1 MKTKI
6 LIVLSFILLCI
17 CIPVRALA
25 GESDAVKLEV
35 ESVATEAGTTKDVDI
50 SIKNNP
56 GILGCKLT
64 LKYDSRLVLKSA
76 SAGEAFSALTMT
88 KPGVLENSCSFVWDA
103 VEIDSKDIK
112 DGVILKLTFDVPAG
126 AKDKDNYSV
135 EVICEDA
142 VDKDLATVSVVTGSG
157 QITVENKST
166 TGILDKITVDKTKTS
181 YTVGDKL
188 NVDDIAVTAV
198 YTDGTKKTVSGYST
212 NVSAIDMSTVGKK
225 ILTVSYTEGGV
236 TKKTDI
242 DIQVKASESVNNA
255 KLTVSNN
262 LSLPGD
268 TIDIDIA
275 ISNNPGILGMTLT
288 LQYDAKLKLVS
299 AKSGAAFDML
309 AMTSP
314 GIFES
319 GCKFVWD
326 GTELDEKSIKD
337 GTILTLTFEISDEVK
352 AGEKYIISASSED
365 AVDLNLNPVKLV
377 IQSGSLSIG
386 DDSSIVDNSLV
397 RINATK
403 QTVKYEKGS
412 VLNLDDLVVEAEYNG
427 GLLKRITDYT
437 TNVATIDMNVIG
449 RKVLVISYS
458 DQGIT
463 KTAEIKIDVV
473 DKRDNHENHN
483 KYSLVEEVPATCVKD
498 GTKAYYKCDD
508 CGRIFED
515 KDGKEELEKPV
526 VIPKTGHNY
535 VNVVTKATLKNNG
548 YTVKRCSKCNNE
560 TGKTVIYRP
569 KTIVLS
575 KTTFTYTGN
584 AQKPEIVIKDVNGKT
599 ISKSIYDIAF
609 DKDCKSIGKHKVK
622 ITFKG
627 NYTESVEKYYTII
640 PATTKINSLTNTS
653 SGIKLIWNK
662 EKYDGYKIYR
672 SVNGKGLKLI
682 KTIRNTS
689 TVSWIDSGAKTNGS
703 KYAYVVCPYKNVKGV
718 AYKSSM
724 KEIKRCVYISVGK
737 ITGIKSQS
745 SGKMSVK
752 WAKNTKATGYQVQY
766 STRKSFSSAVTKTYR
781 KNNVV
786 SASYVNLKKGTT
798 YYVRVRAYNKGTS
811 MIYGAW
817 SPAKTIKIAR

>member
-17 CIPVRALA
+17 CTPVRALA
-25 GESDAVKLEV
+25 GDGDAVKLDV

-76 SAGEAFSALTMT
+76 SAGDAFSALTMT

-103 VEIDSKDIK
+103 VELDSKDIK

-166 TGILDKITVDKTKTS
+166 TGILDKITAYKTKTS

-198 YTDGTKKTVSGYST
+198 YADGTKKTVSDYST
-212 NVSAIDMSTVGKK
+212 NVSSIDMSTVGKK
-225 ILTVSYTEGGV
+225 TLIVSYTEDGV
-236 TKKTDI
+236 TKKADI
-242 DIQVKASESVNNA
+242 DIQVKAVESVSNA
-255 KLTVSNN
+255 KLIVSNN
-262 LSLPGD
+262 VSLPGD
-268 TIDIDIA
+268 TIDVDIA
-275 ISNNPGILGMTLT
+275 ISNNPGILGMSLT

-299 AKSGAAFDML
+299 AKSGPVFDML

-337 GTILTLTFEISDEVK
+337 GTILTLTFEISKEAK
-352 AGEKYIISASSED
+352 AGEKYIISALTED
-365 AVDLNLNPVKLV
+365 AVDYNLNPVKIA

-386 DDSSIVDNSLV
+386 DDSSVVDNSLV
-397 RINATK
+397 GINATK

-412 VLNLDDLVVEAEYNG
+412 TLDLSDLVVEAEYNG
-427 GLLKRITDYT
+427 GLYKKVTDYT
-437 TNVATIDMNVIG
+437 TNAASIDMNVIG
-449 RKVLVISYS
+449 EKILIITYS
-458 DQGIT
+458 DQGTT
-463 KTAEIKIDVV
+463 KSTEIKINVV

-498 GTKAYYKCDD
+498 GTKEYYICDD
-508 CGRIFED
+508 CGRMFED
-515 KDGKEELEKPV
+515 NAGKKEIEKPV
-526 VIPKTGHNY
+526 VIPKTGHAY
-535 VNVVTKATLKNNG
+535 VNVVTKATLNNNG
-548 YTVKRCSKCNNE
+548 YTVKQCTKCKDE
-560 TGKTVIYRP
+560 TDKTVIYRP
-569 KTIVLS
+569 KTIDLS
-575 KTTFTYTGN
+575 KGTFSYTGKN
-584 AQKPEIVIKDVNGKT
+584 QKPDVVIKDENGKI
-599 ISKSIYDIAF
+599 ISKTNFDIAY
-609 DKDCKSIGKHKVK
+609 DKNCKTIGKHKVK
-622 ITFKG
+622 VTFKG
-627 NYTESVEKYYTII
+627 NYTGSIEKYYTII
-640 PATTKINSLTNTS
+640 PASTKIKGLTNTS
-653 SGIKLIWNK
+653 SGIKLTWNK
-662 EKYDGYKIYR
+662 AQCDGYKIYR
-672 SVNGKGLKLI
+672 SINGKGLKLVKSI
-682 KTIRNTS
+682 TKLS
-689 TVSWIDSGAKTNGS
+689 TVSWIDSSAKTNGY
-703 KYAYVVCPYKNVKGV
+703 KYTYVVCPYKKVNGEV
-718 AYKSSM
+718 YKSSM
-724 KEIKRCVYISVGK
+724 KEIKRCTYISVEK
-737 ITGIKSQS
+737 ITGIKNQS

-752 WAKNTKATGYQVQY
+752 WIKNTKATGYQVQY
-766 STRKSFSSAVTKTYR
+766 STRKSFSSAVMKTYR
-781 KNNVV
+781 KKNVV
-786 SASYVNLKKGTT
+786 SASYGKLRKGTT

-811 MIYGAW
+811 TVYGAW
-817 SPAKTIKIAR
+817 SSVKKIKIAK